1 MLRCTDDE
9 LADDFY
15 MTDTVGNDAPRP
27 YMAFPNAFRQQ
38 LLSKQRTVGCWLS
51 LGSPVT
57 TEVVGIAGFDWLLL
71 DAEHAINDVLSLHP
85 QLLALKDSVSAPVVR
100 PPWNDTVII
109 KRLLD
114 AGFSNFLIPF
124 VQTAEQAQ
132 AAVSATRYP
141 PEGVRGVSVSQRGN
155 RYGSI
160 PGYFDTVNQQ
170 ISVTVQ
176 IENQASVA
184 AAEEI
189 AAVDG
194 VDCLF
199 VGPADLAAAY
209 GHLGD
214 SAHPDVQA
222 AISTVRQAAEKA
234 GKACGILAPVEAD
247 ARRYFETGFTMIAVG
262 SDLAMLRQHS
272 QALAD
277 RYKC

>member
-1 MLRCTDDE
+1 MLRWNNDE
-9 LADDFY
+9 LAGDAD
-15 MTDTVGNDAPRP
+15 MTDTTNTNKTRP
-27 YMAFPNAFRQQ
+27 YVAFPNAFRQQ
-38 LLSKQRTVGCWLS
+38 LLRRERVVGCWLS

-57 TEVVGIAGFDWLLL
+57 TEVLGIAGFDWLLL

-100 PPWNDTVII
+100 PPWNDAVIM

-114 AGFSNFLIPF
+114 AGFSNFLVPF

-132 AAVSATRYP
+132 AAVAATRYP
-141 PEGVRGVSVSQRGN
+141 PEGIRGVSVSQRGN

-160 PGYFDTVNQQ
+160 PDYFATVNQQ

-209 GHLGD
+209 GHLGT
-214 SAHPDVQA
+214 SGHPDVQA
-222 AISTVRQAAEKA
+222 AISKVQQAAAKA
-234 GKACGILAPVEAD
+234 GKASGILAPVEAD
-247 ARRYFETGFTMIAVG
+247 ARRYFDEGFTMIAVG

-277 RYKC
+277 KYRS

>member
-1 MLRCTDDE
+1 
-9 LADDFY
+9 
-15 MTDTVGNDAPRP
+15 MTDTVGNDAPGP
-27 YMAFPNAFRQQ
+27 YKAFPNAFRQQ

-100 PPWNDTVII
+100 PPWNDMVII

-214 SAHPDVQA
+214 SGHPDVQA
-222 AISTVRQAAEKA
+222 AISTVQQAAEKA
-234 GKACGILAPVEAD
+234 GKASGILAPVEAD
-247 ARRYFETGFTMIAVG
+247 ARRYFEAGFTMIAVG